1 MLQIHVNE
9 NNHAFNYIL
18 SIKYAGKINKNLIA
32 YLIKL
37 FKDGHMVKSKKTDNE
52 KQEDSSQTAYYGI
65 RHMLYNK
72 ELMPGQRI
80 SYRDLADKLE
90 LSSTPIIQ
98 ALKWLELQGYVI
110 HEPNRGYSMAP
121 FSLNEVQEL
130 YEIRELIEPSL
141 VPAALEK
148 LDKNGINELKKAL
161 EAHLSAEREFYLK
174 ERLFKNK
181 EFHMTLASLSGKT
194 VQIRILQNIFDMLFL
209 KYGGNYFPISSLSST
224 DQAHQEIFDAV
235 SLRSLERAQSVLKNH
250 LTNVKI
256 QIMNSFKKMLEE
268 QEKTDFWIK

>member
-1 MLQIHVNE
+1 
-9 NNHAFNYIL
+9 
-18 SIKYAGKINKNLIA
+18 
-32 YLIKL
+32 
-37 FKDGHMVKSKKTDNE
+37 MVKEKKNDNNN
-52 KQEDSSQTAYYGI
+52 KHEDSSQTAYYGI

-80 SYRDLADKLE
+80 SYRDLAEKLD

-98 ALKWLELQGYVI
+98 ALKWLELQGFVH

-121 FSLNEVQEL
+121 FSLNEVEEL

-141 VPAALEK
+141 IPAILEK
-148 LDKNGINELKKAL
+148 IDKNGIDELKKAL

-181 EFHMTLASLSGKT
+181 EFHMTLARLSGKT
-194 VQIRILQNIFDMLFL
+194 TQIRILQNVFDMLFL

-235 SLRSLERAQSVLKNH
+235 SLRSQERAQSILKNH
-250 LTNVKI
+250 LTNAKV
-256 QIMNSFKKMLEE
+256 QLMNSFKKMLEE